1 VGFVV
6 RHDVQHW
13 QGLRVMWRISQP
25 RQLIAAP
32 LVFVLLPPSQVILEQ
47 LDCHLVVF
55 SPYLAVTKML
65 QSDPQLSDL
74 GQNAWAAINDCYRT
88 DLPIVYP
95 PYMLALASV
104 WLASVICS
112 RDIRTWME
120 GLDVD
125 MNQVGG
131 GCREGLLRKAW
142 ARC

>member
-1 VGFVV
+1 MCV
-6 RHDVQHW
+6 
-13 QGLRVMWRISQP
+13 I
-25 RQLIAAP
+25 
-32 LVFVLLPPSQVILEQ
+32 QVILEQ

-65 QSDPQLSDL
+65 QSDPQLTDL

-88 DLPIVYP
+88 DLPIIHA
-95 PYMLALASV
+95 PYMLALACV

-125 MNQVGG
+125 MNQVGWG
-131 GCREGLLRKAW
+131 GRAMSLWPPWPLLPDS
-142 ARC
+142 